1 MQLLDALSM
10 LWAPCGWGLQ
20 GVAVA
25 VEGQEVQGGKRLDG
39 WKSIAAYFNRDR
51 TTVMRWARERDL
63 PVRRM
68 PGGKQGSVFCFE
80 QELAA
85 WALRQ
90 DDDEDHGEAAT
101 IPSDVS
107 APPLPPPVEVAAISL
122 SGRRPGWAIAAGLIT
137 LAMLVAAW
145 FWWEAAPRSA
155 HRAVAMPAN
164 PAVARDYVAARD
176 HWARRTQ
183 ADLNIAIQLYQGV
196 IHRDPS
202 FAPAYAG
209 LAEAWLII
217 GEYGGVAEADAFR
230 RARHYARTALQLDP
244 ELPAAYRAL
253 GLVDYWWRSD
263 RAGALAEFRRAI
275 ALDDRDGQTYF
286 WYANVLADIGDDAAA
301 QSAYDQ
307 ARLLLPGL
315 LTIEVE
321 QACAHWQAGRDALA
335 YAQLT
340 ALAVRAP
347 NDATIHNCLAFV
359 NIGRGDIIGY
369 ARELAVR
376 ARLRGEPR
384 LQRLS
389 AALDAAIR
397 RDPKTA
403 VAVLIDHGRQEIAR
417 GERKLRETPAFY
429 ASSMGDRAALIAL
442 LREANDQDERWYA
455 ASLTRRIARRWRG
468 DAQVEGLL
476 AGVLPPE
483 KRPES

>member
-1 MQLLDALSM
+1 
-10 LWAPCGWGLQ
+10 
-20 GVAVA
+20 
-25 VEGQEVQGGKRLDG
+25 
-39 WKSIAAYFNRDR
+39 
-51 TTVMRWARERDL
+51 
-63 PVRRM
+63 
-68 PGGKQGSVFCFE
+68 
-80 QELAA
+80 
-85 WALRQ
+85 
-90 DDDEDHGEAAT
+90 
-101 IPSDVS
+101 
-107 APPLPPPVEVAAISL
+107 
-122 SGRRPGWAIAAGLIT
+122 
-137 LAMLVAAW
+137 
-145 FWWEAAPRSA
+145 
-155 HRAVAMPAN
+155 
-164 PAVARDYVAARD
+164 
-176 HWARRTQ
+176 
-183 ADLNIAIQLYQGV
+183 
-196 IHRDPS
+196 
-202 FAPAYAG
+202 
-209 LAEAWLII
+209 
-217 GEYGGVAEADAFR
+217 
-230 RARHYARTALQLDP
+230 
-244 ELPAAYRAL
+244 
-253 GLVDYWWRSD
+253 LVDYWWRSD

>member
-1 MQLLDALSM
+1 ME
-10 LWAPCGWGLQ
+10 GQ
-20 GVAVA
+20 GV
-25 VEGQEVQGGKRLDG
+25 QSGKRLDG

-90 DDDEDHGEAAT
+90 DDVKEPGGEADASGDPT
-101 IPSDVS
+101 ALS
-107 APPLPPPVEVAAISL
+107 PPHVGPPPSVPSPATL
-122 SGRRPGWAIAAGLIT
+122 SVPPAEDAGLRRSWRRAPIPIAVGVT
-137 LAMLVAAW
+137 LLALVAAAW
-145 FWWEAAPRSA
+145 LWTVAPWAS
-155 HRAVAMPAN
+155 HRTIAMPEN

-183 ADLNIAIQLYQGV
+183 DDLNTAIRLYENV
-196 IHRDPS
+196 IRREPG

-209 LAEAWLII
+209 MAEAWLMI

-230 RARHYARTALQLDP
+230 RARHFAQRALRLDP
-244 ELPAAYRAL
+244 DLPAAYRAL
-253 GLVDYWWRSD
+253 GFVDYWWRSD
-263 RAGALAEFRRAI
+263 RARGLAEFRRAI

-286 WYANVLADIGDDAAA
+286 WYANMLSDIGDDAAA
-301 QSAYDQ
+301 QAAYDR

-347 NDATIHNCLAFV
+347 NDATVHNCLAFV
-359 NIGRGDIIGY
+359 HIGRGDIIGY
-369 ARELAVR
+369 ARELATR

-384 LQRLS
+384 LRRLS
-389 AALDAAIR
+389 ATLDAAIR

-403 VAVLIDHGRQEIAR
+403 VTVLIDHGRQEIAR

-442 LREANDQDERWYA
+442 LREANDQDEHWYA
-455 ASLTRRIARRWRG
+455 ASLTRRIAQRWRG
-468 DAQVEGLL
+468 DAQVERLL
-476 AGVLPPE
+476 AGVLPPA
-483 KRPES
+483 KAPES

>member
-1 MQLLDALSM
+1 
-10 LWAPCGWGLQ
+10 
-20 GVAVA
+20 
-25 VEGQEVQGGKRLDG
+25 
-39 WKSIAAYFNRDR
+39 
-51 TTVMRWARERDL
+51 MRWARERDL

-85 WALRQ
+85 WALHQ
-90 DDDEDHGEAAT
+90 DDDEDRGEAAT
-101 IPSDVS
+101 VPSDVS
-107 APPLPPPVEVAAISL
+107 APPLLPSLAEEAAIARL
-122 SGRRPGWAIAAGLIT
+122 GRPPRWAIAAGLIV

-145 FWWEAAPRSA
+145 FWWDARPGLA
-155 HRAVAMPAN
+155 HRTVAMPEN

-176 HWARRTQ
+176 HWARRTR
-183 ADLNIAIQLYQGV
+183 ADLETAIHLYEGV
-196 IHRDPS
+196 IRRDPG

-217 GEYGGVAEADAFR
+217 GEYGGVVEADAFR
-230 RARHYARTALQLDP
+230 RARHYASTALRLDP

-253 GLVDYWWRSD
+253 GFVDYWWRSD

-286 WYANVLADIGDDAAA
+286 WYANMLADIGDDPAA
-301 QSAYDQ
+301 QAAYDR
-307 ARLLLPGL
+307 ARLLSPGL

-340 ALAVRAP
+340 ALAARAP
-347 NDATIHNCLAFV
+347 NDATIHNCLAFIH
-359 NIGRGDIIGY
+359 IGHGDIIGY
-369 ARELAVR
+369 ARELAIR

-403 VAVLIDHGRQEIAR
+403 VTVLTDHGRQEIAR

-455 ASLTRRIARRWRG
+455 TSLTRRIARRWRG
-468 DAQVEGLL
+468 DAQVERLL

-483 KRPES
+483 KRPKS